1 MERFKATCKTIVEGF
16 AARVRLP
23 AHAARITKRLWRKKM
38 LSGTRCLA
46 QNIYYIIRNGG
57 RSYDL
62 PPFFIRHSKQLKVF
76 VHLFQKVGV
85 WGTF

>member
-16 AARVRLP
+16 AARVRPP
-23 AHAARITKRLWRKKM
+23 A
-38 LSGTRCLA
+38 
-46 QNIYYIIRNGG
+46 QDIYYIIKNGG

-85 WGTF
+85 WGTFFQKVPST